1 MILTTG
7 EDENEGGEISTVTLE
22 PARSCGSEAD
32 MSISPSTPAPV
43 IIISLNDNPSIGST
57 NEPEP

>member
-32 MSISPSTPAPV
+32 MSISTPAPD
-43 IIISLNDNPSIGST
+43 IIISLNDSPSIGFT